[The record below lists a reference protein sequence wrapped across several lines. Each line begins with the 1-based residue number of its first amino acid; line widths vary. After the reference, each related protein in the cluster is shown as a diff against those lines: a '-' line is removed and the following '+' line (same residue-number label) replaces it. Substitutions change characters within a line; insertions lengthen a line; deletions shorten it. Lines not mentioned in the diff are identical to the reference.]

1 MDNTLYTP
9 VIHEVFI
16 KSGENNKQNTKQIL
30 KNTPLPTSMDTTSA
44 VAPAQPQ
51 TVTRWITASP
61 SPLSYCDEKALPF
74 EDLQTIAGVFTDTD
88 NTYPHYEFIGWRL
101 HDVDGNDCGYE
112 RIYSRDCIDREGRRY
127 GKNNKRV
134 AAKSKPSEGFKLLG
148 ADSLDNI
155 NHAYIVAGLAD
166 GISVHLATQS
176 PVVMVVGE
184 GNAPKIARAII
195 AKHPELQLTAALDN
209 DPAGRAACH
218 RTRLNWVV
226 PANHNDWSDVRQA
239 DGVEAVAEQLAA
251 INAPLPVFDAQDL
264 KQAELDASYDK
275 CLVALGKAAN
285 AQEAANI
292 AFSIAMRFVM
302 RTPVF
307 MDAQQI
313 AKDLITHSTLLHVD
327 TVSDIKDR
335 MDWINDNRRTAALSS
350 VSIHPAL
357 KARHNYIPINSV
369 DEIDIN
375 KLDGHTLLKAPM
387 ASGKTQAILAPL
399 ATACR
404 EIKAPMLA
412 VCHRQ
417 TLAREMTNRLGTD
430 HYQDIPLELSGIT
443 NSVTTCIDSLIKPKL
458 LSMAGRAEVLMVDEA
473 SQVLRSIYGK
483 HTQMQES
490 KHVGN
495 KLREVVERAELGIYA
510 DADINSATVRYIESC
525 RPEGERLTIYEVA
538 PPKDNGK
545 TVNIITGKNP
555 KVPLIARIVAAIRA
569 GERVIVATDSLP
581 ATKLIAEAVRQE
593 VDDVK
598 SFVINSDTSGN
609 KEQQKFLEDADKESE
624 LYQMVV
630 HSPSISS
637 GVSIQ
642 TTQFDHGFGYF
653 CGVITPSDAIQMLA
667 RARMLRYWDVAIQPN
682 NSNRSKIQSERL
694 LLTAAEEVTGLTT
707 GDYDRL
713 VAQHEAD
720 DNTAKADFAAGMFWQ
735 LEHAGFTVTT
745 ERNDQQDTGILKEL
759 RGVID
764 EEHTRA
770 ILSAQDITEEENE
783 TLRREFI
790 RTEQQVYACLKF
802 QIKRDLCLSKL
813 TKADIDVWDN
823 GYGMSRIRRFALAFL
838 HDGEADHEDVSPI
851 MRRNEAEIARHQR
864 EILRLLGM
872 DFNSQDE
879 TPKCHTSAYS
889 SKRIPPKCDSLAIS
903 GESVKPAIE
912 YIEKFAI
919 SLSYLGVVPGST
931 VSERKPTKKNPVGGF
946 VFKRPKHSVKFV
958 NQVLDKM
965 GVSMKLGK
973 QKRDSEG
980 ANPNNKDNRV
990 RPYSPDPIKLEAIAE
1005 YAGRMVDA
1013 RNRPVA
1019 EPPQP
1024 QPEQVEPFQY
1034 RPVEPAPDQY
1044 PAGYEFMAQLETA
1057 PTKPERKLTREQRAA
1072 IEKKREAYNRSPKR
1086 VSA

>member
-1 MDNTLYTP
+1 MNDNSYTP
-9 VIHEVFI
+9 VISR
-16 KSGENNKQNTKQIL
+16 KENGKTNKNTKQIQIGTPPTL
-30 KNTPLPTSMDTTSA
+30 STNTSHTEIIVQKH
-44 VAPAQPQ
+44 VAAQ
-51 TVTRWITASP
+51 WINTSP
-61 SPLSYCDEKALPF
+61 SPSSYCDEKAIFF
-74 EDLQTIAGVFTDTD
+74 EDLQTLAGAFTDTD

-112 RIYSRDCIDREGRRY
+112 RIYSRDCIDREGNRY

-134 AAKSKPSEGFKLLG
+134 AAGSKPSAGFRLLG
-148 ADSLDNI
+148 ADSLNNI
-155 NHAYIVAGLAD
+155 THAHVVAGLAD

-176 PVVMVVGE
+176 PVIVIVGE
-184 GNAPKIARAII
+184 GNAPKIVRAIL

-218 RTRLNWVV
+218 RTRLNWAV
-226 PANHNDWSDVRQA
+226 PTHHNDWSDVRQA
-239 DGVEAVAEQLAA
+239 DGLGAVAEQLAA
-251 INAPLPVFDAQDL
+251 INTPLPVFDAQDL

-275 CLVALGKAAN
+275 CLIALGKAAN
-285 AQEAANI
+285 AQDAANI
-292 AFSIAMRFVM
+292 ALSIAMRFVM

-307 MDAQQI
+307 MDVQQV

-327 TVSDIKDR
+327 TVSSIKGR
-335 MDWINDNRRTAALSS
+335 MDWINENRRKAALSS

-387 ASGKTQAILAPL
+387 ASGKTQIILAPL

-443 NSVTTCIDSLIKPKL
+443 KSLTTCIDSLIKPKL
-458 LSMAGRAEVLMVDEA
+458 LSIAGRAEALMVDEA

-495 KLREVVERAELGIYA
+495 KLREVIERAELGIYA
-510 DADINSATVRYIESC
+510 DADLNSATVRYIESC

-593 VDDVK
+593 IDDVR

-642 TTQFDHGFGYF
+642 TTQFNHGFGYF

-694 LLTAAEEVTGLTT
+694 LLAAAEEVTGLTT

-745 ERNDQQDTGILKEL
+745 ERNDQQDTGILKDL

-764 EEHTRA
+764 EEHTQA
-770 ILSAQDITEEENE
+770 ILSARDITEEENE

-813 TKADIDVWDN
+813 TKADIEVWDN

-838 HDGEADHEDVSPI
+838 HDGEADHEDTSPI
-851 MRRNEAEIARHQR
+851 MRRNETEIARHQR

-872 DFNSQDE
+872 DFSSQEEVSNCDS
-879 TPKCHTSAYS
+879 KAFF
-889 SKRIPPKCDSLAIS
+889 SKRIYPYCHSWAVCETSVSQAIDYIGKHSLSLAYLGIIS
-903 GESVKPAIE
+903 G
-912 YIEKFAI
+912 
-919 SLSYLGVVPGST
+919 ST
-931 VSERKPTKKNPVGGF
+931 ISERRPTKNNPVHGF
-946 VFKRPKHSVKFV
+946 VFKRPGKPIKFI

-965 GVSMKLGK
+965 GVSMKTAK
-973 QKRDSEG
+973 RKRDS
-980 ANPNNKDNRV
+980 AKAATDRKDNIV
-990 RPYSPDPIKLEAIAE
+990 RFYSPDLTKLEAIAE

-1019 EPPQP
+1019 EPPKP
-1024 QPEQVEPFQY
+1024 QIKQVEPFQS
-1034 RPVEPAPDQY
+1034 RPVETEPDRY
-1044 PAGYEFMAQLETA
+1044 PVGYEFMAQLETA
-1057 PTKPERKLTREQRAA
+1057 PTKPERKLTKEQRAA

-1086 VSA
+1086 VCI

>member
-9 VIHEVFI
+9 VISRTEI
-16 KSGENNKQNTKQIL
+16 GKTNKNTKQIQ
-30 KNTPLPTSMDTTSA
+30 NTTPQGTPPARSTNMSHTEIPVQTQM
-44 VAPAQPQ
+44 VAQ
-51 TVTRWITASP
+51 WITASP
-61 SPLSYCDEKALPF
+61 SPLSYCEEKALSF
-74 EDLQTIAGVFTDTD
+74 DTLQKIAGAFTDTD
-88 NTYPHYEFIGWRL
+88 NTYPHHEFIGWRL
-101 HDVDGNDCGYE
+101 HDADGNDCGYE
-112 RIYSRDCIDREGRRY
+112 RIYSRDCIGRDGNRY

-134 AAKSKPSEGFKLLG
+134 AAKSKPSAGFKLLG
-148 ADSLDNI
+148 ADNLDSI
-155 NHAYIVAGLAD
+155 THAHIVAGLAD
-166 GISVHLATQS
+166 GVSVHLATQS
-176 PVVMVVGE
+176 PVIVVVGE
-184 GNAPKIARAII
+184 GNAPKIVRAIL
-195 AKHPELQLTAALDN
+195 AKHPELKLTAALDN

-218 RTRLNWVV
+218 RTRLNWTV
-226 PANHNDWSDVRQA
+226 PTHHNDWSDVRQA
-239 DGVEAVAEQLAA
+239 DGLGAVAEQLAA
-251 INAPLPVFDAQDL
+251 TNTPLPVFDARDL
-264 KQAELDASYDK
+264 KQAELDAPYDK
-275 CLVALGKAAN
+275 CLIALGKAAN
-285 AQEAANI
+285 AQDAANI
-292 AFSIAMRFVM
+292 ALSIAMRFVM

-327 TVSDIKDR
+327 TVSNIKSR
-335 MDWINDNRRTAALSS
+335 MDWINENRRKTALSS
-350 VSIHPAL
+350 VSIHPSL
-357 KARHNYIPINSV
+357 KTRHTYIPINSV

-399 ATACR
+399 ATTCR
-404 EIKAPMLA
+404 EIKAPTLA

-443 NSVTTCIDSLIKPKL
+443 NSLTTCIDSLIKPKL

-495 KLREVVERAELGIYA
+495 KLRGVIEQAELGIYA
-510 DADINSATVRYIESC
+510 DADLNSATVRYIESC

-593 VDDVK
+593 VDDVR

-694 LLTAAEEVTGLTT
+694 LLAAAEEVTGLTT

-745 ERNDQQDTGILKEL
+745 ERNDQQDTGILKDL
-759 RGVID
+759 RSVID
-764 EEHTRA
+764 EEHTQA
-770 ILSAQDITEEENE
+770 ILSARDITEEENE

-802 QIKRDLCLSKL
+802 QIKHDLCLSKL

-823 GYGMSRIRRFALAFL
+823 GYGMSRIKRFALAFL
-838 HDGEADHEDVSPI
+838 HDGEADHADTSPI
-851 MRRNEAEIARHQR
+851 MRRNEIEIARHQR

-872 DFNSQDE
+872 DLNGQNE
-879 TPKCHTSAYS
+879 TSKCHTSAYS

-903 GESVKPAIE
+903 GESVKPAVE

-919 SLSYLGVVPGST
+919 SLSYLGIVPGST
-931 VSERKPTKKNPVGGF
+931 VSERKPTPKNPVGGF

-965 GVSMKLGK
+965 GVSMKRGK

-990 RPYSPDPIKLEAIAE
+990 RPYSPDPIKLEVITK
-1005 YAGRMVDA
+1005 YACRIVGA
-1013 RNRPVA
+1013 RNKPVA

-1024 QPEQVEPFQY
+1024 QPEPVRY
-1034 RPVEPAPDQY
+1034 RPVEQAPDQY
-1044 PAGYEFMAQLETA
+1044 PAGYEFMAQLET
-1057 PTKPERKLTREQRAA
+1057 PPSKPERKLTREQRAA
-1072 IEKKREAYNRSPKR
+1072 IEKKRSAYARSPKR
-1086 VSA
+1086 ACI